1 MSYIDRKLSERI
13 AKREEDMSLLDFLA
27 RCRTDSSC
35 YASAAE
41 RMLKAIGEPDIV
53 DTSKDARLSR
63 IFLNRTIKVYPAFA
77 DFYGLEDT
85 IERIVGFFQHAA
97 QRLQEAKQIL
107 HLLGPVGGG
116 KSSLAERL
124 KALMEKEPIY
134 VLCAE
139 DGTPSP
145 LYESPFGLFDQMED
159 GAELEKEFNI
169 PARALAPIPSP
180 WALKRLDG
188 YDGDIT
194 RFKVRKLWPSRAKQ
208 IAVMRVE
215 AGDANTQDVST
226 LTGRVDIRKL
236 EDHSSHDPDAY
247 AFSGGL
253 NRATQ
258 GVLEL
263 VESFK
268 MGAQVLNPLLAA
280 TADQQYAGTEA
291 IGQIPWNGLIVSH
304 SNSSEFQAFTTNK
317 KNEAFVD
324 RMTVI
329 KVPYC
334 LRVTEEAQIYGKLLA
349 GSTLSSAPCA
359 PHTLDL
365 LARFT
370 VMSRLKTHENS
381 TQYAK
386 LRVYNGDNLKDT
398 EPRAKAITEY
408 RDTAGVDEGMT
419 GISTRF
425 AFKVLASTFNYDP
438 TEIAADPVHL
448 FLVLRQAIRREQ
460 LGEEVESQYMSA
472 IKEELETRYAEDV
485 GKEIQKAYLESYT
498 DYGQNIFD
506 RYVAYADAWQ
516 EDVDFKDPDTGQ
528 LLDRAALN
536 DELTKTE
543 KPAGIANPKDF
554 RNEVVKFALRYR
566 ANHNGENPPWTA
578 YEKIREVIEQRM
590 FGSLEDLLPVIS
602 FGAKQDAE
610 TEEKH
615 QKFVD
620 RMVSRGY
627 TAKQVRRLTEWY
639 MRAKKSS

>member
-1 MSYIDRKLSERI
+1 MSFIDRKLAER
-13 AKREEDMSLLDFLA
+13 AVKREEVLTMEEFLDRA
-27 RCRTDSSC
+27 KTDAVT
-35 YASAAE
+35 YATAAE
-41 RMLKAIGEPDIV
+41 RMLKAIGEPEIV

-97 QRLQEAKQIL
+97 QGLQESKQIL

-116 KSSLAERL
+116 KSSLAERI
-124 KALMEKEPIY
+124 KALMEREPIY
-134 VLCAE
+134 VLATDAE
-139 DGTPSP
+139 ASP
-145 LYESPFGLFDQMED
+145 LYESPFGVFDALEDAEAMEQ
-159 GAELEKEFNI
+159 EFNI
-169 PARALAPIPSP
+169 PRRALAPIPSP
-180 WALKRLDG
+180 WALKRLEEFE
-188 YDGDIT
+188 GDVR

-208 IAVMRVE
+208 LAVMRVE
-215 AGDANTQDVST
+215 AGDANTQDVSA
-226 LTGRVDIRKL
+226 LTGRVDIRRL
-236 EDHSSHDPDAY
+236 EEYSSHDPDAY

-258 GVLEL
+258 GILEL

-291 IGQIPWNGLIVSH
+291 IGQLPWNGILLSH
-304 SNSSEFQAFTTNK
+304 CNEAEFAAFKSNK
-317 KNEAFVD
+317 RNEAFVD

-334 LRVTEEAQIYGKLLA
+334 LRVTEEAKIYDKLLA
-349 GSTLSSAPCA
+349 GSTLNEAPCA

-365 LARFT
+365 LARFA
-370 VMSRLKTHENS
+370 VLSRLKKHENS

-386 LRVYNGDNLKDT
+386 LRVYNGDNLKET
-398 EPRAKAITEY
+398 EPRAKAISEY
-408 RDTAGVDEGMT
+408 RETAGVDEGMT

-438 TEIAADPVHL
+438 SEIAADPVHL
-448 FLVLRQAIRREQ
+448 FVVLRNAVKREQ
-460 LGEEVESQYMSA
+460 FGPEKEEEMLAA
-472 IKEELETRYAEDV
+472 IQEELETRYADDV
-485 GKEIQKAYLESYT
+485 GKEIQKAYLESYA

-528 LLDRAALN
+528 LLDRSALN

-554 RNEVVKFALRYR
+554 RNEVVRFALRYR
-566 ANHNGENPPWTA
+566 ANNSGNNPPWTA

-590 FGSLEDLLPVIS
+590 FSSIEDLLPVIS

-610 TEEKH
+610 TGDKH
-615 QKFVD
+615 EKFVE
-620 RMVSRGY
+620 RMVTRGY
-627 TAKQVRRLTEWY
+627 TPKQVRRLTEWY